1 MPALYE
7 MWRHPTPHPGVRV
20 GRLKDMDT
28 AVRFDLP
35 FVSVVG
41 NNAGWNQ
48 IRYGQLTK
56 YGEKRGDVAN
66 KLVPNR
72 YDLIVEALG
81 GYGEMVT
88 EPGDIRPAL
97 ERACAAGKPSYI
109 NVILDPDSL

>member
-1 MPALYE
+1 M
-7 MWRHPTPHPGVRV
+7 
-20 GRLKDMDT
+20 
-28 AVRFDLP
+28 RFDLP

-81 GYGEMVT
+81 EYGEMVT

-109 NVILDPDSL
+109 NVILDPDIYSSGTMNQTM